1 MSSKQAVWAVVP
13 AAGIGSRMQAEIP
26 KQYLLIDDKPVLQ
39 LTLERLAS
47 HPAIEGIVIALAE
60 NDQWWPSLSLSLSCE
75 LLIAKGG
82 KDRSDSV
89 SNALKLLQQ
98 HIEHNPWVL
107 VHDAARPVCD
117 MLILMPC

>member
-60 NDQWWPSLSLSLSCE
+60 NDFNLPADVKEIKLYKGETGLFLIQIKLNNKTNLLSHFHAVFYSNRK
-75 LLIAKGG
+75 LLIIGYHT
-82 KDRSDSV
+82 
-89 SNALKLLQQ
+89 N
-98 HIEHNPWVL
+98 
-107 VHDAARPVCD
+107 
-117 MLILMPC
+117 